1 MNLSAM
7 TNQLNH
13 SELDD
18 PQMNSRWDA
27 VREPAWECNQDVFA
41 EFHRRH
47 GYRRNVLNCAIPLAR
62 AKTLTD
68 FTMPQSWNLDKS
80 LIASVGFGARLPA
93 GLENWSYTPK
103 IQVVKQLPQMKE
115 LPREHSTLMHSP
127 WFQSPSQAMGLGL
140 NARHLRYHY
149 QLWNELRPKTLRGVF
164 TTLVYVTPQVGF
176 SLTPHIK
183 LDRVFR
189 YFGALSRMAG
199 PAQLLPACYLY
210 PDARLHGLEKVPAAM
225 FADILPLLGSS
236 FPLMD
241 ESTNPWDVVVRL
253 NGPDCYYGYPFS
265 RVSNPVEDVTLSN
278 TITGSMTLP
287 NGQQVKARSS
297 ETFCYATLDP
307 KLKEALKLDRDAF
320 HAAYCLDRGVITHD
334 GLPFMLP
341 VEMQSAV
348 FAIILTAWEL
358 EMDRPGDLTSY
369 SLKTQHSAIRGY
381 NFYQKIE
388 PYYSCFMRLVHDL
401 SQDQNFETYPLSSH
415 LTHSWLGGNLLLSN
429 QRSEAE
435 EVQGIN
441 FLRNYYLQQ
450 LDWSMGVYNLW
461 NTVEFRRGS
470 DLESQLDHAG
480 VAFHQMRPQLR
491 HDVHLFQRP
500 LRRASFWPD
509 FNPKWLQFDQTYM
522 ADGLPT
528 PQER

>member
-1 MNLSAM
+1 MINH
-7 TNQLNH
+7 LNH
-13 SELDD
+13 SELED
-18 PQMNSRWDA
+18 PELNSRWEA
-27 VREPAWECNQDVFA
+27 VREPAWECNQTVFA
-41 EFHRRH
+41 DFHRRH
-47 GYRRNVLNCAIPLAR
+47 GYRRNVLNCAIPFAR

-68 FTMPQSWNLDKS
+68 FTMPQGWNLDKS
-80 LIASVGFGARLPA
+80 LIASVGFGAKLPV

-103 IQVVKQLPQMKE
+103 IHAVKQLPQMKD
-115 LPREHSTLMHSP
+115 LPREHSTLIRSP

-149 QLWNELRPKTLRGVF
+149 ELWNDIQPKTLRGVF
-164 TTLVYVTPQVGF
+164 TTLVYVTPQIGF

-199 PAQLLPACYLY
+199 PVQLLPAGYLY
-210 PDARLHGLEKVPAAM
+210 PDARIQGIERVPAAM
-225 FADILPLLGSS
+225 FADVLPNLGSS

-253 NGPDCYYGYPFS
+253 HGPDCYYGYPFS
-265 RVSNPVEDVTLSN
+265 RVSNPVED
-278 TITGSMTLP
+278 ITVANAIMGSMALP
-287 NGQQVKARSS
+287 NGQPVKARSS
-297 ETFCYATLDP
+297 ESCCYATLDP
-307 KLKEALKLDRDAF
+307 KLKDALKMDRDAF

-341 VEMQSAV
+341 AEMQTAV
-348 FAIILTAWEL
+348 FAVIMTAWEL
-358 EMDRPGDLTSY
+358 EMDKPGDLTSY
-369 SLKTQHSAIRGY
+369 TLRTQHSAIRGY
-381 NFYQKIE
+381 NYYQKIE
-388 PYYSCFMRLVHDL
+388 PYYSNFLRLTNELAKDPT
-401 SQDQNFETYPLSSH
+401 FETYPLANH

-441 FLRNYYLQQ
+441 FLRNYNLQQ
-450 LDWSMGVYNLW
+450 LDWCMGVYNLW
-461 NTVEFRRGS
+461 NTVEFRRS
-470 DLESQLDHAG
+470 NDLESQLDHAG

-500 LRRASFWPD
+500 SRRASFWPD
-509 FNPKWLQFDQTYM
+509 FNAKWLEFDQTYV
-522 ADGLPT
+522 AEGLPT